1 MDEREIQTPEA
12 SPERPTPRSR
22 LAPTPAQQRRR
33 QQSVLKYVAILFAAA
48 FVLLLYTFLMDRRQH
63 ELTQVENQEQINQ
76 LQQNTVSATQRLDAI
91 ISERD
96 QLKEESAA
104 QKEQIEGLEEELR
117 SAEAFSAETQSS
129 LSEKDRALAAMDWF
143 WRIQRLYSRGSIR
156 SARELAKQFEESGLQ
171 EALPDTNY
179 AGLEG
184 NSPKAQYQE
193 LHDLLL

>member
-1 MDEREIQTPEA
+1 MDEREIQTPDV

-63 ELTQVENQEQINQ
+63 ELTQVENQEQISL

-96 QLKEESAA
+96 QLKEENAA
-104 QKEQIEGLEEELR
+104 LQEQIKELEQDLWDVH
-117 SAEAFSAETQSS
+117 SFSSETQFD
-129 LSEKDRALAAMDWF
+129 LSEKIKELRAMDWF
-143 WRIQRLYSRGSIR
+143 WRIQRLYSRGSVR
-156 SARELAKQFEESGLQ
+156 SARELAQQFEATGLQ

-179 AGLEG
+179 AGTEG
-184 NSPKAQYQE
+184 NSPKTQYQE
-193 LHDLLL
+193 LHDLLF

>member
-1 MDEREIQTPEA
+1 MDERERQAPDA
-12 SPERPTPRSR
+12 VPARPAPRSR

-33 QQSVLKYVAILFAAA
+33 RQSVLKYVVILFTAA

-63 ELTQVENQEQINQ
+63 ELTQVESQEQISQ
-76 LQQNTVSATQRLDAI
+76 LQQNTASATQRLDAI

-96 QLKEESAA
+96 QLKEENAA
-104 QKEQIEGLEEELR
+104 LQEQIQELEQKLWD
-117 SAEAFSAETQSS
+117 AEAFSAEAQSD
-129 LSEKDRALAAMDWF
+129 LSEKRKELSAMDWF

-156 SARELAKQFEESGLQ
+156 SARELARQFEANGLQ
-171 EALPDTNY
+171 DALPDASY

-193 LHDLLL
+193 LHDLLF

>member
-1 MDEREIQTPEA
+1 MDKREIQTPDA
-12 SPERPTPRSR
+12 GPQRPTPRSR

-33 QQSVLKYVAILFAAA
+33 RQSVLKYVAILFAAA
-48 FVLLLYTFLMDRRQH
+48 FVLLLYTFLLDRRQH
-63 ELTQVENQEQINQ
+63 ELTQVESQEQISQ

-96 QLKEESAA
+96 QLKEENAVL
-104 QKEQIEGLEEELR
+104 QEQIKELEQKLWDAQ
-117 SAEAFSAETQSS
+117 SFSAGTQFD
-129 LSEKDRALAAMDWF
+129 LSEKIKELRAMDWF
-143 WRIQRLYSRGSIR
+143 WRVQRLYSRGSVR
-156 SARELAKQFEESGLQ
+156 SARELAKQFEATGLQ

-193 LHDLLL
+193 LHDLLF